1 MCAGT
6 RGDQGF
12 RSSVAG
18 VTDSCED
25 LMCVLGTALVT
36 SGKAV
41 CFLKSSSFTF
51 ENTVTICHVK

>member
-12 RSSVAG
+12 RYSVAG

-25 LMCVLGTALVT
+25 LTCVLGTALVS

-41 CFLKSSSFTF
+41 CILTSSSFTF
-51 ENTVTICHVK
+51 ENIITICHVR